1 MAGVIPKAE
10 TSEVKPH
17 SEKFEFD
24 YEVYADIS
32 VSAILSEIRLIGS
45 EYSVKPEIF
54 RVLEDLGNMAHD
66 FSGVCKALD
75 FIEEEGV
82 AIGQYSWTASIKY
95 GRKKVLKLS
104 TNYLVTYEGLEG
116 KDGDHVAVFFN
127 KVVRFA
133 TYPYF
138 RALFSH
144 HTAETGIMMPP
155 LPSLNERVD

>member
-1 MAGVIPKAE
+1 MGELTAKVE
-10 TSEVKPH
+10 TGEMEKH
-17 SEKFEFD
+17 SEKFKFD
-24 YEVYADIS
+24 YDVYADIS

-45 EYSVKPEIF
+45 DYAVKPEIF
-54 RVLEDLGNMAHD
+54 RVLEDLGSAAHD
-66 FSGVCKALD
+66 FSGECKTFD
-75 FIEEEGV
+75 FSAEDGV
-82 AIGQYSWTASIKY
+82 AIGQYRWTASIKS

-104 TNYLVTYEGLEG
+104 TNYFVSYEGLEG
-116 KDGDHVAVFFN
+116 KDEKHVAIFFN